1 MTHRSGFDV
10 YRMYLALKQHFT
22 RPEFDFF
29 KYEGRVNV
37 KAATY
42 EKRNDYYFF
51 ETLARKYDAIDIQEY
66 LLASFICAENPGK
79 VWIGDI
85 KRNGKDNWL
94 HWQKQM
100 SALSYNF
107 EKETSNIRN
116 ALERSESAF
125 NDLFTCDG
133 GHPLLLRLY
142 IRGEV
147 SLETLMILD
156 MILGFM
162 LRWDGK
168 LTDPLWTS
176 VSLKIKKYK
185 PFVSI
190 PVSKYRN
197 ALKEKFV

>member
-66 LLASFICAENPGK
+66 LLASFVCAKNPGK

-85 KRNGKDNWL
+85 KRNGKENWL

-100 SALSYNF
+100 SAISYNF
-107 EKETSNIRN
+107 DKETSNIKN
-116 ALERSESAF
+116 ALERSECSF
-125 NDLFTCDG
+125 NDLFTTRE
-133 GHPLLLRLY
+133 GHPLLLRLF
-142 IRGEV
+142 IRGDV

-162 LRWDGK
+162 LRWDDK
-168 LTDPLWTS
+168 LTDPLWTA

-190 PVSKYRN
+190 PVSKYRA
-197 ALKEKFV
+197 ALKEKFA

>member
-42 EKRNDYYFF
+42 EKRNDFYFF

-107 EKETSNIRN
+107 DKETSNIRN
-116 ALERSESAF
+116 ALERSESTF

-133 GHPLLLRLY
+133 GHPLLLRLF

-190 PVSKYRN
+190 PVSKYRT

>member
-1 MTHRSGFDV
+1 M
-10 YRMYLALKQHFT
+10 
-22 RPEFDFF
+22 
-29 KYEGRVNV
+29 
-37 KAATY
+37 
-42 EKRNDYYFF
+42 
-51 ETLARKYDAIDIQEY
+51 
-66 LLASFICAENPGK
+66 
-79 VWIGDI
+79 
-85 KRNGKDNWL
+85 

-107 EKETSNIRN
+107 SKETSNILN
-116 ALERSESAF
+116 ALERSGSAF

-162 LRWDGK
+162 LRWDRK
-168 LTDPLWTS
+168 LSDPLWNS
-176 VSLKIKKYK
+176 LSLKIKKYK

-197 ALKEKFV
+197 ELKEKFV

>member
-51 ETLARKYDAIDIQEY
+51 ETLARKYDAVDIQEY

>member
-42 EKRNDYYFF
+42 EKRNDFYFF

-66 LLASFICAENPGK
+66 LLASFICSDNPGK

-85 KRNGKDNWL
+85 KRNGKENWM

-107 EKETSNIRN
+107 SKETSNILN
-116 ALERSESAF
+116 ALERSGSAF
-125 NDLFTCDG
+125 NDLFACDG

-162 LRWDGK
+162 LRWDRQ
-168 LTDPLWTS
+168 LSDPLWNAL
-176 VSLKIKKYK
+176 SLKIKKYK

-197 ALKEKFV
+197 ELKEKFV